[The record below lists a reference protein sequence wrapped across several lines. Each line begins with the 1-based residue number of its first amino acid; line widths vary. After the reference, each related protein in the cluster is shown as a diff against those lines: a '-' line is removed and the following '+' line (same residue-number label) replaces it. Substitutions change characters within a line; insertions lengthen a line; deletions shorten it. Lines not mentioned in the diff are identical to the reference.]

1 MFCVDRA
8 RVSGQDRLSVFA
20 VGLMA
25 FLGSSLVGSL
35 ASDAL
40 AFMGLEDSGFI
51 GILSLVA
58 VYLFVLAFAALFR
71 REHMERSRDFRAM
84 SEHYQN
90 EFRR

>member
-1 MFCVDRA
+1 M
-8 RVSGQDRLSVFA
+8 
-20 VGLMA
+20 
-25 FLGSSLVGSL
+25 GSL